1 MAKRILSCTVSFVLL
16 FIISGSLYANV
27 TVDPVI
33 QSPPNPVT
41 EGVNPVYDIK
51 VTNRDTQISDIFIA
65 IQRDGVNDSGSFISL
80 TDICRAGVN
89 NDGINGFDCGQLAAI
104 STFKYQFQW
113 NTPPLAGEYP
123 LEFVVECFSGD
134 VICNGQTVAIFPPT
148 IVVSEP
154 DPPPEPIPPPGFPEL
169 TGLTDSEQEVY
180 ESFQSACSSVIGDT
194 PVDGVEGVNN
204 LREACEALLNTDS
217 ATLTNAVI
225 QMTPKQGPAQGTT
238 SVETNK
244 RQFDNI
250 TSRMAA
256 LRSGATGM
264 SVAGLTLQYQEL
276 SLPASLFTTHSD
288 TPSGGS
294 AGSDDTLLIGK
305 LGIFINGSVSFG
317 DKASSSNEIGFDL
330 DTKGLTVGVDYRFTD
345 KFVLGG
351 AIGYADS
358 ETDFDNNR
366 GSMDVDG
373 YSLSVYSTYYHDENT
388 YLDAIGS
395 VGWSDYTNS
404 RAFDTGTGSIP
415 EVKGDTNGQKVALSI
430 GGGYDFYHKGLS
442 FGPVA
447 RINFFNAGIDSYA
460 ESSSTGFEF
469 DYDSQDVESL
479 TSILGGQL
487 SYAISTSNGIFT
499 PQLLFEWAHE
509 YKDDSRFI
517 TARFVYDTSSTP
529 LPFNLQTDDPDR
541 DYFNLGVGLSATF
554 AEGKSAFIF
563 YETNLQRE
571 DINLD
576 TISAGLRLTF

>member
-1 MAKRILSCTVSFVLL
+1 MAKRTLSYTVSFILL
-16 FIISGSLYANV
+16 FIISGSLYADV
-27 TVDPVI
+27 TATGS
-33 QSPPNPVT
+33 QSPPNDVP
-41 EGVNPVYDIK
+41 EGVNPVYTIT
-51 VTNRDTQISDIFIA
+51 VTNPDDQNSQLSNIFIA
-65 IQRDGVNDSGSFISL
+65 IQRDVVNDSGSFTS
-80 TDICRAGVN
+80 
-89 NDGINGFDCGQLAAI
+89 NDCTFIAESNLFDCGELAVG
-104 STFKYQFQW
+104 TFIAYQFQW
-113 NTPPLAGEYP
+113 NTPPLAGDYA
-123 LEFVVECFSGD
+123 LIFDVQCEFDGT
-134 VICNGQTVAIFPPT
+134 CNGEAVPITT
-148 IVVSEP
+148 SVVSAAI
-154 DPPPEPIPPPGFPEL
+154 IPPFSDLP
-169 TGLTDSEQEVY
+169 GLTDSEQEVY
-180 ESFQSACSSVIGDT
+180 ESLQSACSALTGDT
-194 PVDGVEGVNN
+194 SVAGSEGVNN
-204 LREACEALLNTDS
+204 LREACLALENADDS
-217 ATLTNAVI
+217 TQVNAI
-225 QMTPKQGPAQGTT
+225 RQLTPKQGPAQGTS

-256 LRSGATGM
+256 LRSGATGL
-264 SVAGLTLQYQEL
+264 SLAGLNLQYQEL
-276 SLPASLFTTHSD
+276 SLPGSLFTTPSD

-294 AGSDDTLLIGK
+294 AGSEDTLLIGK

-317 DKASSSNEIGFDL
+317 DKDSSANELGFDF

-345 KFVLGG
+345 KLVAGG

-358 ETDFDNNR
+358 ETDFDRNR

-373 YSLSVYSTYYHDENT
+373 YTLSVYSTYYHDENS

-395 VGWSDYTNS
+395 VGWSDFTNR
-404 RAFDTGTGSIP
+404 RAVDIGISGIP
-415 EVKGDTNGQKVALSI
+415 TAEVKGDTEGQKYALSI

-447 RINFFNAGIDSYA
+447 RINYINANIDSYA
-460 ESSSTGFEF
+460 ESSATGFEF

-509 YKDDSRFI
+509 FKDDSRFI
-517 TARFVYDTSSTP
+517 TARFLYDPSSAP
-529 LPFNLQTDDPDR
+529 LPFNLRTDGPDR
-541 DYFNLGVGLSATF
+541 DYFNLGAGLTATF
-554 AEGKSAFIF
+554 AEGKSAFIY